1 MTRRF
6 GPSSPPDLHIDRAS
20 LLGETPCQMCRYWY
34 SSTVVLVSSFSL
46 LYPFTA
52 LSSPQ
57 SGRVPASSKGFK
69 PTSSSEHST
78 ASKTNMACPI
88 EEDVALSSR
97 RCAGA
102 RYLFEDVVR
111 DPLAPILAGEE
122 IIASE
127 RINKAK
133 NAVYPVVAIRTRWI
147 DDKIEEAFSL
157 DPTLTQVVLCGA
169 GMDARG

>member
-6 GPSSPPDLHIDRAS
+6 GPSSPPVLHIDRAS

-78 ASKTNMACPI
+78 ASKTNMGCPI

-97 RCAGA
+97 RC
-102 RYLFEDVVR
+102 
-111 DPLAPILAGEE
+111 
-122 IIASE
+122 
-127 RINKAK
+127 
-133 NAVYPVVAIRTRWI
+133 
-147 DDKIEEAFSL
+147 
-157 DPTLTQVVLCGA
+157 
-169 GMDARG
+169 